1 MKKLI
6 LFILMMWISF
16 NSTSQLYLINKTYC
30 FITPNTYLVVNGNL
44 NNESDCKLDNAII
57 IVQNDIT
64 NNGTLTM
71 VGNSTLKCGRNWNNI
86 NGTFNAGNG
95 TVVFDSNDGT
105 INTGGNGANKKFY
118 NVECNAAGKVKTL
131 NGAIDCDNNFTITA
145 GTWSAGGNSM
155 NIAGNWTNNGIFTH
169 GNNTV
174 TFDGSANQTIKA
186 GASPFYEVIINNSG
200 NPITYNVSILSN
212 MDIADTLKIKK
223 GLFLINGGYSLNM
236 TNSSIPS
243 STNVYII
250 DIYSGGILKL
260 DNSSSQITSQDVDA
274 DIRVQQGGELN
285 INAGTLTG
293 FDYHQIEGNFN
304 MTGGKLTTHNAGDKG
319 RIKFTGTAS
328 GSQTAGIIEF
338 NSLLQAMSNTSWYAS
353 GGLIRTIGSSDGS
366 INVSEHNFYINNLE
380 IYGNTNKNVRQTS
393 NVSTGSIPDLDI
405 RGYLKIYSSITLNS
419 NNKDITIAG
428 NWTNDGTYSYGSTGN
443 TVIFNGNLDQTISGN
458 NSTTFYNLNI
468 DKTITKLILDV
479 NNTTVKNNLTLTN
492 GAIELN
498 QKTLIIDNSSPA
510 AINRINGYIL
520 SNTLDKNF
528 NSKVQWNIGTTA
540 TGEYIFPFGISDTYI
555 PFKFNVTTAGVG
567 NLSVSTY
574 PTGGTDASGVYS
586 NKPNIVTNLNS
597 PLYPDPPAP
606 GNAINIVRRFWYI
619 NKSGGSGIADLT
631 FSWAASEDPLSGAIN
646 TMIAQR
652 YLEQINKW
660 EYPPLDAQSSSILNT
675 PRYVTVP
682 NVINFSPWAITRND
696 HPLPISLLYFNGD
709 CKDSIV
715 VLNWATASEI
725 NNDYFTIEYTNS
737 LNDED
742 VMWTP
747 IGIVNGAGNSNTMQ
761 TYQFI
766 DKPILRDINAEIIYY
781 RLKQTDYN
789 GNYEYFS
796 SIYVDCRIDNYI
808 NTEIINAYCEQKNNC
823 NVVTVLFKMPGE
835 INYTIKLY
843 NVFGQL
849 LATTKGI
856 SNEGENITQLYIN
869 EPLKESVYIVILH
882 DNFQLKT
889 KKVLLY

>member
-118 NVECNAAGKVKTL
+118 NIECNAAGKTKTQ

-145 GTWSAGGNSM
+145 GTWSTGGNSM
-155 NIAGNWTNNGIFTH
+155 NIAGNWTNNGTFTH
-169 GNNTV
+169 GNNLV
-174 TFDGSANQTIKA
+174 TLDGINQTI
-186 GASPFYEVIINNSG
+186 
-200 NPITYNVSILSN
+200 
-212 MDIADTLKIKK
+212 
-223 GLFLINGGYSLNM
+223 GG
-236 TNSSIPS
+236 
-243 STNVYII
+243 
-250 DIYSGGILKL
+250 
-260 DNSSSQITSQDVDA
+260 
-274 DIRVQQGGELN
+274 
-285 INAGTLTG
+285 
-293 FDYHQIEGNFN
+293 
-304 MTGGKLTTHNAGDKG
+304 
-319 RIKFTGTAS
+319 
-328 GSQTAGIIEF
+328 
-338 NSLLQAMSNTSWYAS
+338 
-353 GGLIRTIGSSDGS
+353 
-366 INVSEHNFYINNLE
+366 
-380 IYGNTNKNVRQTS
+380 
-393 NVSTGSIPDLDI
+393 
-405 RGYLKIYSSITLNS
+405 
-419 NNKDITIAG
+419 
-428 NWTNDGTYSYGSTGN
+428 
-443 TVIFNGNLDQTISGN
+443 TVA
-458 NSTTFYNLNI
+458 TTFYNLTTNNTSTTLNI
-468 DKTITKLILDV
+468 
-479 NNTTVKNNLTLTN
+479 NTTVKNVLALTK
-492 GAIELN
+492 GAIDLN
-498 QKTLIIDNSSPA
+498 QKTLIIDNPSPT
-510 AINRINGYIL
+510 AISRTNGYIL
-520 SNTLDKNF
+520 SDNIDQDF
-528 NSKVQWNIGTTA
+528 NSKLQWNIGTSA
-540 TGEYIFPFGISDTYI
+540 TGEYIYPFGKNAFTYI
-555 PFKFNVTTAGVG
+555 PFKLNVTTPGVG
-567 NLSVSTY
+567 NVSVSTY

>member
-71 VGNSTLKCGRNWNNI
+71 VGNSTLKCGRHWNNI

-118 NVECNAAGKVKTL
+118 NVECNAAGKTKTQ

-155 NIAGNWTNNGIFTH
+155 NIAGNWTNNGTFTH
-169 GNNTV
+169 GNNLV
-174 TFDGSANQTIKA
+174 TLDGINQTI
-186 GASPFYEVIINNSG
+186 
-200 NPITYNVSILSN
+200 
-212 MDIADTLKIKK
+212 
-223 GLFLINGGYSLNM
+223 GG
-236 TNSSIPS
+236 
-243 STNVYII
+243 
-250 DIYSGGILKL
+250 
-260 DNSSSQITSQDVDA
+260 
-274 DIRVQQGGELN
+274 
-285 INAGTLTG
+285 
-293 FDYHQIEGNFN
+293 
-304 MTGGKLTTHNAGDKG
+304 
-319 RIKFTGTAS
+319 
-328 GSQTAGIIEF
+328 
-338 NSLLQAMSNTSWYAS
+338 
-353 GGLIRTIGSSDGS
+353 
-366 INVSEHNFYINNLE
+366 
-380 IYGNTNKNVRQTS
+380 
-393 NVSTGSIPDLDI
+393 
-405 RGYLKIYSSITLNS
+405 
-419 NNKDITIAG
+419 
-428 NWTNDGTYSYGSTGN
+428 
-443 TVIFNGNLDQTISGN
+443 TVA
-458 NSTTFYNLNI
+458 TTFYNLTTNNTSTTLNI
-468 DKTITKLILDV
+468 
-479 NNTTVKNNLTLTN
+479 NTTVKNVLTLTN
-492 GAIELN
+492 GFIELN
-498 QKTLIIDNSSPA
+498 QKILIIDNSSPT
-510 AINRINGYIL
+510 AITRTNGYIN
-520 SNTLDKNF
+520 SSTLDKNY
-528 NSKVQWNIGTTA
+528 NSKVQWNMGTSA
-540 TGEYIFPFGISDTYI
+540 TGEYIYPFGKNAFTYI
-555 PFKFNVTTAGVG
+555 PFKLNVTTPGVG
-567 NLSVSTY
+567 NVSVSTY
-574 PTGGTDASGVYS
+574 PTGGTNGTEIF
-586 NKPNIVTNLNS
+586 NNRPHIITNLIGSDNF
-597 PLYPDPPAP
+597 LE
-606 GNAINIVRRFWYI
+606 NIYRAMHMVRRFWYI
-619 NKSGGSGIADLT
+619 NKSESNGTADLT
-631 FSWAASEDPLSGAIN
+631 FYWSKTSEDPISLFNTIN
-646 TMIAQR
+646 FQR
-652 YLEQINKW
+652 YSETIHHWDLPQLGQIFNIDLSLLT
-660 EYPPLDAQSSSILNT
+660 EHVI
-675 PRYVTVP
+675 VP
-682 NVINFSPWAITRND
+682 NVTNFSPWSGSSADN
-696 HPLPISLLYFNGD
+696 PLPITLLYFNGD

-715 VLNWATASEI
+715 ELNWATASEI

>member
-118 NVECNAAGKVKTL
+118 NIECNAAGKTKTQ

-145 GTWSAGGNSM
+145 GTWNTGGNSM
-155 NIAGNWTNNGIFTH
+155 NIAGNWTNNGTFTH
-169 GNNTV
+169 GNNLV
-174 TFDGSANQTIKA
+174 TLDGINQTI
-186 GASPFYEVIINNSG
+186 
-200 NPITYNVSILSN
+200 
-212 MDIADTLKIKK
+212 
-223 GLFLINGGYSLNM
+223 GG
-236 TNSSIPS
+236 
-243 STNVYII
+243 
-250 DIYSGGILKL
+250 
-260 DNSSSQITSQDVDA
+260 
-274 DIRVQQGGELN
+274 
-285 INAGTLTG
+285 
-293 FDYHQIEGNFN
+293 
-304 MTGGKLTTHNAGDKG
+304 
-319 RIKFTGTAS
+319 
-328 GSQTAGIIEF
+328 
-338 NSLLQAMSNTSWYAS
+338 
-353 GGLIRTIGSSDGS
+353 
-366 INVSEHNFYINNLE
+366 
-380 IYGNTNKNVRQTS
+380 
-393 NVSTGSIPDLDI
+393 
-405 RGYLKIYSSITLNS
+405 
-419 NNKDITIAG
+419 
-428 NWTNDGTYSYGSTGN
+428 
-443 TVIFNGNLDQTISGN
+443 TVA
-458 NSTTFYNLNI
+458 TTFYNLTTNNTSTTLNI
-468 DKTITKLILDV
+468 
-479 NNTTVKNNLTLTN
+479 NTTVKNVLALTK
-492 GAIELN
+492 GAIDLN
-498 QKTLIIDNSSPA
+498 QKTLIIDNPSPT
-510 AINRINGYIL
+510 AISRTNGYIL
-520 SNTLDKNF
+520 SDNIDQDF
-528 NSKVQWNIGTTA
+528 NSKLQWNIGTSA
-540 TGEYIFPFGISDTYI
+540 TGEYIYPFGKNAFTYI
-555 PFKFNVTTAGVG
+555 PFKLNVTTPGVG
-567 NLSVSTY
+567 NVSVSTY
-574 PTGGTDASGVYS
+574 PTGGTNGTEIF
-586 NKPNIVTNLNS
+586 NNRPHIITNLIGSDNF
-597 PLYPDPPAP
+597 LE
-606 GNAINIVRRFWYI
+606 NIYRAMHMVRRFWYI
-619 NKSGGSGIADLT
+619 NKSESNGTADLT
-631 FSWAASEDPLSGAIN
+631 FYWSKTSEDPISLFNTIN
-646 TMIAQR
+646 FQR
-652 YLEQINKW
+652 YSETIHHWDLPQLGQIFNIDLSLLT
-660 EYPPLDAQSSSILNT
+660 EHVI
-675 PRYVTVP
+675 VP
-682 NVINFSPWAITRND
+682 NVTNFSPWSGSSADN
-696 HPLPISLLYFNGD
+696 PLPITLLYFNGD

-715 VLNWATASEI
+715 ELNWATASEI

>member
-1 MKKLI
+1 
-6 LFILMMWISF
+6 MMWISF

-118 NVECNAAGKVKTL
+118 NIECNAAGKTKTQ

-145 GTWSAGGNSM
+145 GTWSTGGNSM
-155 NIAGNWTNNGIFTH
+155 NIAGNWTNNATFTH
-169 GNNTV
+169 GNNLV
-174 TFDGSANQTIKA
+174 TLDGINQTI
-186 GASPFYEVIINNSG
+186 
-200 NPITYNVSILSN
+200 
-212 MDIADTLKIKK
+212 
-223 GLFLINGGYSLNM
+223 GG
-236 TNSSIPS
+236 
-243 STNVYII
+243 
-250 DIYSGGILKL
+250 
-260 DNSSSQITSQDVDA
+260 
-274 DIRVQQGGELN
+274 
-285 INAGTLTG
+285 
-293 FDYHQIEGNFN
+293 
-304 MTGGKLTTHNAGDKG
+304 
-319 RIKFTGTAS
+319 
-328 GSQTAGIIEF
+328 
-338 NSLLQAMSNTSWYAS
+338 
-353 GGLIRTIGSSDGS
+353 
-366 INVSEHNFYINNLE
+366 
-380 IYGNTNKNVRQTS
+380 
-393 NVSTGSIPDLDI
+393 
-405 RGYLKIYSSITLNS
+405 
-419 NNKDITIAG
+419 
-428 NWTNDGTYSYGSTGN
+428 
-443 TVIFNGNLDQTISGN
+443 TVA
-458 NSTTFYNLNI
+458 TTFYNLTTNNTSTTLNI
-468 DKTITKLILDV
+468 
-479 NNTTVKNNLTLTN
+479 NTTVKNVLALTK
-492 GAIELN
+492 GAIDLN
-498 QKTLIIDNSSPA
+498 QKTLIIDNPSPT
-510 AINRINGYIL
+510 AISRTNGYIL
-520 SNTLDKNF
+520 SDNIDQDF
-528 NSKVQWNIGTTA
+528 NSKLQWNIGTSA
-540 TGEYIFPFGISDTYI
+540 TGEYIYPFGKNAFTYI
-555 PFKFNVTTAGVG
+555 PFKLNVTTPGVG
-567 NLSVSTY
+567 NVSVSTY
-574 PTGGTDASGVYS
+574 PTGGTNGTEIF
-586 NKPNIVTNLNS
+586 NNRPHIITNLIGSDNF
-597 PLYPDPPAP
+597 LE
-606 GNAINIVRRFWYI
+606 NIYRAMHMVRRFWYI
-619 NKSGGSGIADLT
+619 NKSESNGTADLT
-631 FSWAASEDPLSGAIN
+631 FYWSKTSEDPISLFNTIN
-646 TMIAQR
+646 FQR
-652 YLEQINKW
+652 YSETIHHWDLPQLGQIFNIDLSLLT
-660 EYPPLDAQSSSILNT
+660 EHVI
-675 PRYVTVP
+675 VP
-682 NVINFSPWAITRND
+682 NVTNFSPWSGSSADN
-696 HPLPISLLYFNGD
+696 PLPITLLYFNGD

-715 VLNWATASEI
+715 ELNWATASEI

>member
-1 MKKLI
+1 
-6 LFILMMWISF
+6 
-16 NSTSQLYLINKTYC
+16 
-30 FITPNTYLVVNGNL
+30 
-44 NNESDCKLDNAII
+44 
-57 IVQNDIT
+57 
-64 NNGTLTM
+64 
-71 VGNSTLKCGRNWNNI
+71 
-86 NGTFNAGNG
+86 
-95 TVVFDSNDGT
+95 
-105 INTGGNGANKKFY
+105 
-118 NVECNAAGKVKTL
+118 
-131 NGAIDCDNNFTITA
+131 
-145 GTWSAGGNSM
+145 
-155 NIAGNWTNNGIFTH
+155 
-169 GNNTV
+169 
-174 TFDGSANQTIKA
+174 
-186 GASPFYEVIINNSG
+186 
-200 NPITYNVSILSN
+200 
-212 MDIADTLKIKK
+212 
-223 GLFLINGGYSLNM
+223 
-236 TNSSIPS
+236 
-243 STNVYII
+243 
-250 DIYSGGILKL
+250 
-260 DNSSSQITSQDVDA
+260 
-274 DIRVQQGGELN
+274 
-285 INAGTLTG
+285 
-293 FDYHQIEGNFN
+293 
-304 MTGGKLTTHNAGDKG
+304 
-319 RIKFTGTAS
+319 
-328 GSQTAGIIEF
+328 
-338 NSLLQAMSNTSWYAS
+338 
-353 GGLIRTIGSSDGS
+353 
-366 INVSEHNFYINNLE
+366 
-380 IYGNTNKNVRQTS
+380 
-393 NVSTGSIPDLDI
+393 
-405 RGYLKIYSSITLNS
+405 
-419 NNKDITIAG
+419 
-428 NWTNDGTYSYGSTGN
+428 
-443 TVIFNGNLDQTISGN
+443 NLDQTISGN

>member
-1 MKKLI
+1 
-6 LFILMMWISF
+6 
-16 NSTSQLYLINKTYC
+16 
-30 FITPNTYLVVNGNL
+30 
-44 NNESDCKLDNAII
+44 
-57 IVQNDIT
+57 
-64 NNGTLTM
+64 
-71 VGNSTLKCGRNWNNI
+71 
-86 NGTFNAGNG
+86 
-95 TVVFDSNDGT
+95 
-105 INTGGNGANKKFY
+105 
-118 NVECNAAGKVKTL
+118 
-131 NGAIDCDNNFTITA
+131 
-145 GTWSAGGNSM
+145 
-155 NIAGNWTNNGIFTH
+155 
-169 GNNTV
+169 
-174 TFDGSANQTIKA
+174 
-186 GASPFYEVIINNSG
+186 
-200 NPITYNVSILSN
+200 
-212 MDIADTLKIKK
+212 
-223 GLFLINGGYSLNM
+223 
-236 TNSSIPS
+236 
-243 STNVYII
+243 
-250 DIYSGGILKL
+250 
-260 DNSSSQITSQDVDA
+260 
-274 DIRVQQGGELN
+274 
-285 INAGTLTG
+285 
-293 FDYHQIEGNFN
+293 

-405 RGYLKIYSSITLNS
+405 RGYLKIYSTITLNS

-428 NWTNDGTYSYGSTGN
+428 NWTNDGTYSYGFTGN

-660 EYPPLDAQSSSILNT
+660 EYPPLDAQSSSILDT

-882 DNFQLKT
+882 YNFQLKT

>member
-118 NVECNAAGKVKTL
+118 NIECNAAGKTKTQ

-145 GTWSAGGNSM
+145 GTWSTGGNSM
-155 NIAGNWTNNGIFTH
+155 NIAGNWTNNGTFTH
-169 GNNTV
+169 GNNLV
-174 TFDGSANQTIKA
+174 TLDGINQTIG
-186 GASPFYEVIINNSG
+186 GAV
-200 NPITYNVSILSN
+200 
-212 MDIADTLKIKK
+212 A
-223 GLFLINGGYSLNM
+223 
-236 TNSSIPS
+236 
-243 STNVYII
+243 
-250 DIYSGGILKL
+250 
-260 DNSSSQITSQDVDA
+260 
-274 DIRVQQGGELN
+274 
-285 INAGTLTG
+285 
-293 FDYHQIEGNFN
+293 
-304 MTGGKLTTHNAGDKG
+304 
-319 RIKFTGTAS
+319 
-328 GSQTAGIIEF
+328 
-338 NSLLQAMSNTSWYAS
+338 
-353 GGLIRTIGSSDGS
+353 
-366 INVSEHNFYINNLE
+366 
-380 IYGNTNKNVRQTS
+380 
-393 NVSTGSIPDLDI
+393 
-405 RGYLKIYSSITLNS
+405 
-419 NNKDITIAG
+419 
-428 NWTNDGTYSYGSTGN
+428 
-443 TVIFNGNLDQTISGN
+443 
-458 NSTTFYNLNI
+458 TTFYNLTTNNTSTTLNI
-468 DKTITKLILDV
+468 
-479 NNTTVKNNLTLTN
+479 NTTVKNVLALTK
-492 GAIELN
+492 GAIDLN
-498 QKTLIIDNSSPA
+498 QKTLIIDNPSPT
-510 AINRINGYIL
+510 AISRTNGYIL
-520 SNTLDKNF
+520 SDNIDQDF
-528 NSKVQWNIGTTA
+528 NSKLQWNIGTSA
-540 TGEYIFPFGISDTYI
+540 TGEYIYPFGKNAFTYI
-555 PFKFNVTTAGVG
+555 PFKLNVTTPGVG
-567 NLSVSTY
+567 NVSVSTY
-574 PTGGTDASGVYS
+574 PTGGTNGTEIF
-586 NKPNIVTNLNS
+586 NNRPHIITNLIGSDNF
-597 PLYPDPPAP
+597 LE
-606 GNAINIVRRFWYI
+606 NIYRAMHMVRRFWYI
-619 NKSGGSGIADLT
+619 NKSESNGTADLT
-631 FSWAASEDPLSGAIN
+631 FYWSKTSEDPISLFNTIN
-646 TMIAQR
+646 FQR
-652 YLEQINKW
+652 YSETIHHWDLPQLGQIFNIDLSLLT
-660 EYPPLDAQSSSILNT
+660 EHVI
-675 PRYVTVP
+675 VP
-682 NVINFSPWAITRND
+682 NVTNFSPWSGSSADN
-696 HPLPISLLYFNGD
+696 PLPITLLYFNGD

-715 VLNWATASEI
+715 ELNWATASEI

>member
-118 NVECNAAGKVKTL
+118 NIECNAAGKTKTQ

-145 GTWSAGGNSM
+145 GTWSTGGNSM
-155 NIAGNWTNNGIFTH
+155 NIAGNWTNNGTFTH
-169 GNNTV
+169 GNNLV
-174 TFDGSANQTIKA
+174 TLDGINQTI
-186 GASPFYEVIINNSG
+186 
-200 NPITYNVSILSN
+200 
-212 MDIADTLKIKK
+212 
-223 GLFLINGGYSLNM
+223 GG
-236 TNSSIPS
+236 
-243 STNVYII
+243 
-250 DIYSGGILKL
+250 
-260 DNSSSQITSQDVDA
+260 
-274 DIRVQQGGELN
+274 
-285 INAGTLTG
+285 
-293 FDYHQIEGNFN
+293 
-304 MTGGKLTTHNAGDKG
+304 
-319 RIKFTGTAS
+319 
-328 GSQTAGIIEF
+328 
-338 NSLLQAMSNTSWYAS
+338 
-353 GGLIRTIGSSDGS
+353 
-366 INVSEHNFYINNLE
+366 
-380 IYGNTNKNVRQTS
+380 
-393 NVSTGSIPDLDI
+393 
-405 RGYLKIYSSITLNS
+405 
-419 NNKDITIAG
+419 
-428 NWTNDGTYSYGSTGN
+428 
-443 TVIFNGNLDQTISGN
+443 TVA
-458 NSTTFYNLNI
+458 TTFYNLTTNNTSTTLNI
-468 DKTITKLILDV
+468 
-479 NNTTVKNNLTLTN
+479 NTTVKNVLALTK
-492 GAIELN
+492 GAIDLN
-498 QKTLIIDNSSPA
+498 QKTLIIDNPSPT
-510 AINRINGYIL
+510 AISRTNGYIL
-520 SNTLDKNF
+520 SDNIDQDF
-528 NSKVQWNIGTTA
+528 NSKLQWNIGTSA
-540 TGEYIFPFGISDTYI
+540 TGEYIYPFGKNAFTYI
-555 PFKFNVTTAGVG
+555 PFKLNVTTPGVG
-567 NLSVSTY
+567 NVSVSTY

-631 FSWAASEDPLSGAIN
+631 FNWAASEDPLSGVMSP
-646 TMIAQR
+646 MIAQR
-652 YLEQINKW
+652 YLEALNKW
-660 EYPPLDAQSSSILNT
+660 EYPPLDAQSSSILTT

-715 VLNWATASEI
+715 ELNWATASEI

>member
-1 MKKLI
+1 
-6 LFILMMWISF
+6 MMWISF

-118 NVECNAAGKVKTL
+118 NIECNAAGKTKTQ

-145 GTWSAGGNSM
+145 GTWSTGGNSM
-155 NIAGNWTNNGIFTH
+155 NIAGNWTNNATFTH
-169 GNNTV
+169 GNNLV
-174 TFDGSANQTIKA
+174 TLDGINQTI
-186 GASPFYEVIINNSG
+186 
-200 NPITYNVSILSN
+200 
-212 MDIADTLKIKK
+212 
-223 GLFLINGGYSLNM
+223 GG
-236 TNSSIPS
+236 
-243 STNVYII
+243 
-250 DIYSGGILKL
+250 
-260 DNSSSQITSQDVDA
+260 
-274 DIRVQQGGELN
+274 
-285 INAGTLTG
+285 
-293 FDYHQIEGNFN
+293 
-304 MTGGKLTTHNAGDKG
+304 
-319 RIKFTGTAS
+319 
-328 GSQTAGIIEF
+328 
-338 NSLLQAMSNTSWYAS
+338 
-353 GGLIRTIGSSDGS
+353 
-366 INVSEHNFYINNLE
+366 
-380 IYGNTNKNVRQTS
+380 
-393 NVSTGSIPDLDI
+393 
-405 RGYLKIYSSITLNS
+405 
-419 NNKDITIAG
+419 
-428 NWTNDGTYSYGSTGN
+428 
-443 TVIFNGNLDQTISGN
+443 TVA
-458 NSTTFYNLNI
+458 TTFYNLTTNNTSTTLNI
-468 DKTITKLILDV
+468 
-479 NNTTVKNNLTLTN
+479 NTTVKNVLALTK
-492 GAIELN
+492 GAIDLN
-498 QKTLIIDNSSPA
+498 QKTLIIDNPSPT
-510 AINRINGYIL
+510 AISRTNGYIL
-520 SNTLDKNF
+520 SDNIDQDF
-528 NSKVQWNIGTTA
+528 NSKLQWNIGTSA
-540 TGEYIFPFGISDTYI
+540 TGEYIYPFGKNAFTYI

>member
-118 NVECNAAGKVKTL
+118 NIECNAAGKTKTQ

-145 GTWSAGGNSM
+145 GTWSTGGNSM
-155 NIAGNWTNNGIFTH
+155 NIAGNWTNNGTFTH
-169 GNNTV
+169 GNNLV
-174 TFDGSANQTIKA
+174 TLDGINQTIG
-186 GASPFYEVIINNSG
+186 GAV
-200 NPITYNVSILSN
+200 
-212 MDIADTLKIKK
+212 A
-223 GLFLINGGYSLNM
+223 
-236 TNSSIPS
+236 
-243 STNVYII
+243 
-250 DIYSGGILKL
+250 
-260 DNSSSQITSQDVDA
+260 
-274 DIRVQQGGELN
+274 
-285 INAGTLTG
+285 
-293 FDYHQIEGNFN
+293 
-304 MTGGKLTTHNAGDKG
+304 
-319 RIKFTGTAS
+319 
-328 GSQTAGIIEF
+328 
-338 NSLLQAMSNTSWYAS
+338 
-353 GGLIRTIGSSDGS
+353 
-366 INVSEHNFYINNLE
+366 
-380 IYGNTNKNVRQTS
+380 
-393 NVSTGSIPDLDI
+393 
-405 RGYLKIYSSITLNS
+405 
-419 NNKDITIAG
+419 
-428 NWTNDGTYSYGSTGN
+428 
-443 TVIFNGNLDQTISGN
+443 
-458 NSTTFYNLNI
+458 TTFYNLTTNNTSTTLNI
-468 DKTITKLILDV
+468 
-479 NNTTVKNNLTLTN
+479 NTTVKNVLALTK
-492 GAIELN
+492 GAIDLN
-498 QKTLIIDNSSPA
+498 QKTLIIDNPSPT
-510 AINRINGYIL
+510 AISRTNGYIL
-520 SNTLDKNF
+520 SDNIDQDF
-528 NSKVQWNIGTTA
+528 NSKLQWNIGTSA
-540 TGEYIFPFGISDTYI
+540 TGEYIYPFGKNAFTYI
-555 PFKFNVTTAGVG
+555 PFKLNVTTPGVG
-567 NLSVSTY
+567 NVSVSTY

-586 NKPNIVTNLNS
+586 NKPNIVTNLTS
-597 PLYPDPPAP
+597 PLNPDPPAP

>member
-118 NVECNAAGKVKTL
+118 NIECNAAGKTKTQ

-145 GTWSAGGNSM
+145 GTWNTGGNSM
-155 NIAGNWTNNGIFTH
+155 NIAGNWTNNATFTH
-169 GNNTV
+169 GNNLV
-174 TFDGSANQTIKA
+174 TLDGINQTI
-186 GASPFYEVIINNSG
+186 
-200 NPITYNVSILSN
+200 
-212 MDIADTLKIKK
+212 
-223 GLFLINGGYSLNM
+223 GG
-236 TNSSIPS
+236 
-243 STNVYII
+243 
-250 DIYSGGILKL
+250 
-260 DNSSSQITSQDVDA
+260 
-274 DIRVQQGGELN
+274 
-285 INAGTLTG
+285 
-293 FDYHQIEGNFN
+293 
-304 MTGGKLTTHNAGDKG
+304 
-319 RIKFTGTAS
+319 
-328 GSQTAGIIEF
+328 
-338 NSLLQAMSNTSWYAS
+338 
-353 GGLIRTIGSSDGS
+353 
-366 INVSEHNFYINNLE
+366 
-380 IYGNTNKNVRQTS
+380 
-393 NVSTGSIPDLDI
+393 
-405 RGYLKIYSSITLNS
+405 
-419 NNKDITIAG
+419 
-428 NWTNDGTYSYGSTGN
+428 
-443 TVIFNGNLDQTISGN
+443 TVA
-458 NSTTFYNLNI
+458 TTFYNLTTNNTSTTLNI
-468 DKTITKLILDV
+468 
-479 NNTTVKNNLTLTN
+479 NTTVKNVLALTK
-492 GAIELN
+492 GAIDLN
-498 QKTLIIDNSSPA
+498 QKTLIIDNPSPT
-510 AINRINGYIL
+510 AISRTNGYIL
-520 SNTLDKNF
+520 SDNIDQDF
-528 NSKVQWNIGTTA
+528 NSKLQWNIGTSA
-540 TGEYIFPFGISDTYI
+540 TGEYIYPFGKNAFTYI
-555 PFKFNVTTAGVG
+555 PFKLNVTTPGVG
-567 NLSVSTY
+567 NVSVSTY
-574 PTGGTDASGVYS
+574 PTGGTNGTEIF
-586 NKPNIVTNLNS
+586 NNRPHIITNLIGSDNF
-597 PLYPDPPAP
+597 LE
-606 GNAINIVRRFWYI
+606 NIYRAMHMVRRFWYI
-619 NKSGGSGIADLT
+619 NKSESNGTADLT
-631 FSWAASEDPLSGAIN
+631 FYWSKTSEDPISLFNTIN
-646 TMIAQR
+646 FQR
-652 YLEQINKW
+652 YSETIHHWDLPQLGQIFNIDLSLLT
-660 EYPPLDAQSSSILNT
+660 EHVI
-675 PRYVTVP
+675 VP
-682 NVINFSPWAITRND
+682 NVTNFSPWSGSSADN
-696 HPLPISLLYFNGD
+696 PLPITLLYFNGD

-715 VLNWATASEI
+715 ELNWATASEI

>member
-118 NVECNAAGKVKTL
+118 NIECNAAGKTKTQ

-145 GTWSAGGNSM
+145 GTWSTGGNSM
-155 NIAGNWTNNGIFTH
+155 NIAGNWTNNATFTH
-169 GNNTV
+169 GNNLV
-174 TFDGSANQTIKA
+174 TLDGINQTIG
-186 GASPFYEVIINNSG
+186 GAV
-200 NPITYNVSILSN
+200 
-212 MDIADTLKIKK
+212 A
-223 GLFLINGGYSLNM
+223 
-236 TNSSIPS
+236 
-243 STNVYII
+243 
-250 DIYSGGILKL
+250 
-260 DNSSSQITSQDVDA
+260 
-274 DIRVQQGGELN
+274 
-285 INAGTLTG
+285 
-293 FDYHQIEGNFN
+293 
-304 MTGGKLTTHNAGDKG
+304 
-319 RIKFTGTAS
+319 
-328 GSQTAGIIEF
+328 
-338 NSLLQAMSNTSWYAS
+338 
-353 GGLIRTIGSSDGS
+353 
-366 INVSEHNFYINNLE
+366 
-380 IYGNTNKNVRQTS
+380 
-393 NVSTGSIPDLDI
+393 
-405 RGYLKIYSSITLNS
+405 
-419 NNKDITIAG
+419 
-428 NWTNDGTYSYGSTGN
+428 
-443 TVIFNGNLDQTISGN
+443 
-458 NSTTFYNLNI
+458 TTFYNLTTNNTSTTLNI
-468 DKTITKLILDV
+468 
-479 NNTTVKNNLTLTN
+479 NTTVKNVLALTK
-492 GAIELN
+492 GAIDLN
-498 QKTLIIDNSSPA
+498 QKTLIIDNPSPT
-510 AINRINGYIL
+510 AISRTNGYIL
-520 SNTLDKNF
+520 SDNIDQDF
-528 NSKVQWNIGTTA
+528 NSKLQWNIGTSA
-540 TGEYIFPFGISDTYI
+540 TGEYIYPFGKNAFTYI
-555 PFKFNVTTAGVG
+555 PFKLNVTTPGVG
-567 NLSVSTY
+567 NVSVSTY
-574 PTGGTDASGVYS
+574 PTGGTNGTEIF
-586 NKPNIVTNLNS
+586 NNRPHIITNLIGSDNF
-597 PLYPDPPAP
+597 LE
-606 GNAINIVRRFWYI
+606 NIYRAMHMVRRFWYI
-619 NKSGGSGIADLT
+619 NKSESNGTADLT
-631 FSWAASEDPLSGAIN
+631 FYWSKTSEDPISLFNTIN
-646 TMIAQR
+646 FQR
-652 YLEQINKW
+652 YSETIHHWDLPQLGQIFNIDLSLLT
-660 EYPPLDAQSSSILNT
+660 EHVI
-675 PRYVTVP
+675 VP
-682 NVINFSPWAITRND
+682 NVTNFSPWSGSSADN
-696 HPLPISLLYFNGD
+696 PLPITLLYFNGD

-715 VLNWATASEI
+715 ELNWATASEI

>member
-1 MKKLI
+1 
-6 LFILMMWISF
+6 MMWISF

-118 NVECNAAGKVKTL
+118 NIECNAAGKTKTQ

-145 GTWSAGGNSM
+145 GTWSTGGNSM
-155 NIAGNWTNNGIFTH
+155 NIAGNWTNNGTFTH
-169 GNNTV
+169 GNNLV
-174 TFDGSANQTIKA
+174 TLDGINQTI
-186 GASPFYEVIINNSG
+186 
-200 NPITYNVSILSN
+200 
-212 MDIADTLKIKK
+212 
-223 GLFLINGGYSLNM
+223 GG
-236 TNSSIPS
+236 
-243 STNVYII
+243 
-250 DIYSGGILKL
+250 
-260 DNSSSQITSQDVDA
+260 
-274 DIRVQQGGELN
+274 
-285 INAGTLTG
+285 
-293 FDYHQIEGNFN
+293 
-304 MTGGKLTTHNAGDKG
+304 
-319 RIKFTGTAS
+319 
-328 GSQTAGIIEF
+328 
-338 NSLLQAMSNTSWYAS
+338 
-353 GGLIRTIGSSDGS
+353 
-366 INVSEHNFYINNLE
+366 
-380 IYGNTNKNVRQTS
+380 
-393 NVSTGSIPDLDI
+393 
-405 RGYLKIYSSITLNS
+405 
-419 NNKDITIAG
+419 
-428 NWTNDGTYSYGSTGN
+428 
-443 TVIFNGNLDQTISGN
+443 TVA
-458 NSTTFYNLNI
+458 TTFYNLTTNNTSTTLNI
-468 DKTITKLILDV
+468 
-479 NNTTVKNNLTLTN
+479 NTTVKNVLALTK
-492 GAIELN
+492 GAIDLN
-498 QKTLIIDNSSPA
+498 QKTLIIDNPSPT
-510 AINRINGYIL
+510 AISRTNGYIL
-520 SNTLDKNF
+520 SDNIDQDF
-528 NSKVQWNIGTTA
+528 NSKLQWNIGTSA
-540 TGEYIFPFGISDTYI
+540 TGEYIYPFGKNAFTYI
-555 PFKFNVTTAGVG
+555 PFKLNVTTPGVG
-567 NLSVSTY
+567 NVSVSTY
-574 PTGGTDASGVYS
+574 PTGGTNGTEIF
-586 NKPNIVTNLNS
+586 NNRPHIITNLIGSDNF
-597 PLYPDPPAP
+597 LE
-606 GNAINIVRRFWYI
+606 NIYRAMHMVRRFWYI
-619 NKSGGSGIADLT
+619 NKSESNGTADLT
-631 FSWAASEDPLSGAIN
+631 FYWSKTSEDPISLFNTIN
-646 TMIAQR
+646 FQR
-652 YLEQINKW
+652 YSETIHHWDLPQLGQIFNIDLSLLT
-660 EYPPLDAQSSSILNT
+660 EHVI
-675 PRYVTVP
+675 VP
-682 NVINFSPWAITRND
+682 NVTNFSPWSGSSADN
-696 HPLPISLLYFNGD
+696 PLPITLLYFNGD

-715 VLNWATASEI
+715 ELNWATASEI

>member
-118 NVECNAAGKVKTL
+118 NIECNAAGKTKTQ

-145 GTWSAGGNSM
+145 GTWNTGGNSM
-155 NIAGNWTNNGIFTH
+155 NIAGNWTNNATFTH
-169 GNNTV
+169 GNNLV
-174 TFDGSANQTIKA
+174 TLDGINQTIG
-186 GASPFYEVIINNSG
+186 GAV
-200 NPITYNVSILSN
+200 
-212 MDIADTLKIKK
+212 A
-223 GLFLINGGYSLNM
+223 
-236 TNSSIPS
+236 
-243 STNVYII
+243 
-250 DIYSGGILKL
+250 
-260 DNSSSQITSQDVDA
+260 
-274 DIRVQQGGELN
+274 
-285 INAGTLTG
+285 
-293 FDYHQIEGNFN
+293 
-304 MTGGKLTTHNAGDKG
+304 
-319 RIKFTGTAS
+319 
-328 GSQTAGIIEF
+328 
-338 NSLLQAMSNTSWYAS
+338 
-353 GGLIRTIGSSDGS
+353 
-366 INVSEHNFYINNLE
+366 
-380 IYGNTNKNVRQTS
+380 
-393 NVSTGSIPDLDI
+393 
-405 RGYLKIYSSITLNS
+405 
-419 NNKDITIAG
+419 
-428 NWTNDGTYSYGSTGN
+428 
-443 TVIFNGNLDQTISGN
+443 
-458 NSTTFYNLNI
+458 TTFYNLTTNNTSTTLNI
-468 DKTITKLILDV
+468 
-479 NNTTVKNNLTLTN
+479 NTTVKNVLALTK
-492 GAIELN
+492 GAIDLN
-498 QKTLIIDNSSPA
+498 QKTLIIDNPSPT
-510 AINRINGYIL
+510 AISRTNGYIL
-520 SNTLDKNF
+520 SDNIDQDF
-528 NSKVQWNIGTTA
+528 NSKLQWNIGTSA
-540 TGEYIFPFGISDTYI
+540 TGEYIYPFGKNAFTYI
-555 PFKFNVTTAGVG
+555 PFKLNVTTPGVG
-567 NLSVSTY
+567 NVSVSTY
-574 PTGGTDASGVYS
+574 PTGGTNGTEIF
-586 NKPNIVTNLNS
+586 NNRPHIITNLIGSDNF
-597 PLYPDPPAP
+597 LE
-606 GNAINIVRRFWYI
+606 NIYRAMHMVRRFWYI
-619 NKSGGSGIADLT
+619 NKSESNGTADLT
-631 FSWAASEDPLSGAIN
+631 FYWSKTSEDPISLFNTIN
-646 TMIAQR
+646 FQR
-652 YLEQINKW
+652 YSETIHHWDLPQLGQIFNIDLSLLT
-660 EYPPLDAQSSSILNT
+660 EHVI
-675 PRYVTVP
+675 VP
-682 NVINFSPWAITRND
+682 NVTNFSPWSGSSADN
-696 HPLPISLLYFNGD
+696 PLPITLLYFNGD

-715 VLNWATASEI
+715 ELNWATASEI

>member
-118 NVECNAAGKVKTL
+118 NIECNAAGKTKTQ

-145 GTWSAGGNSM
+145 GTWSTGGNSM
-155 NIAGNWTNNGIFTH
+155 NIAGNWTNNATFTH
-169 GNNTV
+169 GNNLV
-174 TFDGSANQTIKA
+174 TLDGINQTI
-186 GASPFYEVIINNSG
+186 
-200 NPITYNVSILSN
+200 
-212 MDIADTLKIKK
+212 
-223 GLFLINGGYSLNM
+223 GG
-236 TNSSIPS
+236 
-243 STNVYII
+243 
-250 DIYSGGILKL
+250 
-260 DNSSSQITSQDVDA
+260 
-274 DIRVQQGGELN
+274 
-285 INAGTLTG
+285 
-293 FDYHQIEGNFN
+293 
-304 MTGGKLTTHNAGDKG
+304 
-319 RIKFTGTAS
+319 
-328 GSQTAGIIEF
+328 
-338 NSLLQAMSNTSWYAS
+338 
-353 GGLIRTIGSSDGS
+353 
-366 INVSEHNFYINNLE
+366 
-380 IYGNTNKNVRQTS
+380 
-393 NVSTGSIPDLDI
+393 
-405 RGYLKIYSSITLNS
+405 
-419 NNKDITIAG
+419 
-428 NWTNDGTYSYGSTGN
+428 
-443 TVIFNGNLDQTISGN
+443 TVA
-458 NSTTFYNLNI
+458 TTFYNLTTNNTSTTLNI
-468 DKTITKLILDV
+468 
-479 NNTTVKNNLTLTN
+479 NTTVKNVLALTK
-492 GAIELN
+492 GAIDLN
-498 QKTLIIDNSSPA
+498 QKTLIIDNPSPT
-510 AINRINGYIL
+510 AISRTNGYIL
-520 SNTLDKNF
+520 SDNIDQDF
-528 NSKVQWNIGTTA
+528 NSKLQWNIGTSA
-540 TGEYIFPFGISDTYI
+540 TGEYIYPFGKNAFTYI
-555 PFKFNVTTAGVG
+555 PFKLNVTTPGVG
-567 NLSVSTY
+567 NVSVSTY
-574 PTGGTDASGVYS
+574 PTGGTNGTEIF
-586 NKPNIVTNLNS
+586 NNRPHIITNLIGSDNF
-597 PLYPDPPAP
+597 LE
-606 GNAINIVRRFWYI
+606 NIYRAMHMVRRFWYI
-619 NKSGGSGIADLT
+619 NKSESNGTADLT
-631 FSWAASEDPLSGAIN
+631 FYWSKTSEDPISLFNTIN
-646 TMIAQR
+646 FQR
-652 YLEQINKW
+652 YSETIHHWDLPQLGQIFNIDLSLLT
-660 EYPPLDAQSSSILNT
+660 EHVI
-675 PRYVTVP
+675 VP
-682 NVINFSPWAITRND
+682 NVTNFSPWSGSSADN
-696 HPLPISLLYFNGD
+696 PLPITLLYFNGD

-715 VLNWATASEI
+715 ELNWATASEI

>member
-118 NVECNAAGKVKTL
+118 NIECNAAGKTKTQ

-145 GTWSAGGNSM
+145 GTWSTGGNSM
-155 NIAGNWTNNGIFTH
+155 NIAGNWTNNGTFTH
-169 GNNTV
+169 GNNLV
-174 TFDGSANQTIKA
+174 TLDGINQTI
-186 GASPFYEVIINNSG
+186 
-200 NPITYNVSILSN
+200 
-212 MDIADTLKIKK
+212 
-223 GLFLINGGYSLNM
+223 GG
-236 TNSSIPS
+236 
-243 STNVYII
+243 
-250 DIYSGGILKL
+250 
-260 DNSSSQITSQDVDA
+260 
-274 DIRVQQGGELN
+274 
-285 INAGTLTG
+285 
-293 FDYHQIEGNFN
+293 
-304 MTGGKLTTHNAGDKG
+304 
-319 RIKFTGTAS
+319 
-328 GSQTAGIIEF
+328 
-338 NSLLQAMSNTSWYAS
+338 
-353 GGLIRTIGSSDGS
+353 
-366 INVSEHNFYINNLE
+366 
-380 IYGNTNKNVRQTS
+380 
-393 NVSTGSIPDLDI
+393 
-405 RGYLKIYSSITLNS
+405 
-419 NNKDITIAG
+419 
-428 NWTNDGTYSYGSTGN
+428 
-443 TVIFNGNLDQTISGN
+443 TVA
-458 NSTTFYNLNI
+458 TTFYNLTTNNTSTTLNI
-468 DKTITKLILDV
+468 
-479 NNTTVKNNLTLTN
+479 NTTVKNVLALTK
-492 GAIELN
+492 GAIDLN
-498 QKTLIIDNSSPA
+498 QKTLIIDNPSPT
-510 AINRINGYIL
+510 AISRTNGYIL
-520 SNTLDKNF
+520 SDNIDQDF
-528 NSKVQWNIGTTA
+528 NSKLQWNIGTSA
-540 TGEYIFPFGISDTYI
+540 TGEYIYPFGKNAFTYI
-555 PFKFNVTTAGVG
+555 PFKLNVTTPGVG
-567 NLSVSTY
+567 NVSVSTY
-574 PTGGTDASGVYS
+574 PTGGTNGTEIF
-586 NKPNIVTNLNS
+586 NNRPHIITNLIGSDNF
-597 PLYPDPPAP
+597 LE
-606 GNAINIVRRFWYI
+606 NIYRAMHMVRRFWYI
-619 NKSGGSGIADLT
+619 NKSESNGTADLT
-631 FSWAASEDPLSGAIN
+631 FYWSKTSEDPISLFNTIN
-646 TMIAQR
+646 FQR
-652 YLEQINKW
+652 YSETIHHWDLPQLGQIFNIDLSLLT
-660 EYPPLDAQSSSILNT
+660 EHVI
-675 PRYVTVP
+675 VP
-682 NVINFSPWAITRND
+682 NVTNFSPWSGSSADN
-696 HPLPISLLYFNGD
+696 PLPITLLYFNGD

-715 VLNWATASEI
+715 ELNWATASEI